1 MTGAGAVLTL
11 VLVPW
16 AAGSVVTAAWSQTW
30 GVITRGH
37 FRIVGWSVLI
47 LAVMGTFTSFAA
59 TLDAPGGGSQ
69 RLLAL
74 LFAGACGVYLVAQ
87 YSQSDPTA
95 ATFGYAAGGVGLV
108 ALVAMAGLLDGWPI
122 FLSATGVVL
131 GAGLL
136 GAVTNG
142 MLLGHW
148 YLNQPGLKPWALQRL
163 TMLGLIV
170 AAGAAAV
177 GGISATRLIGAPTE
191 GAALGLPGFG
201 QDLGPVFFFV
211 WLGLVLFTGAV
222 VYMARRCVTIRSI
235 QSATGLYYVAILTAG
250 VAEFLVR
257 YLMVNAT

>member
-11 VLVPW
+11 VLMPW
-16 AAGSVVTAAWSQTW
+16 AAGSVAAGAWSQTW

-37 FRIVGWSVLI
+37 FRIVAWCA
-47 LAVMGTFTSFAA
+47 LALAGMATFASFAA
-59 TLDAPGGGSQ
+59 TLGVEGGGSQ
-69 RLLAL
+69 RMLSLIFL
-74 LFAGACGVYLVAQ
+74 GACAIYVLAQ

-95 ATFGYAAGGVGLV
+95 ATIGYVAGGVGII
-108 ALVAMAGLLDGWPI
+108 ALIATAGLLDGWPI
-122 FLSATGVVL
+122 SISAAGVVI

-148 YLNQPGLKPWALQRL
+148 YLNQPGLKPWALERL
-163 TMLGLIV
+163 TTLGLVVSAGTAALGIV
-170 AAGAAAV
+170 
-177 GGISATRLIGAPTE
+177 SASRLIGAPTE

-201 QDLGPVFFFV
+201 ENLAPAFFFI
-211 WLGLVLFTGAV
+211 WLALVTFTAGV
-222 VYMARRCVTIRSI
+222 IYMARRCVTIRSI

-257 YLMVNAT
+257 YLMVNAA

>member
-11 VLVPW
+11 VLMPW
-16 AAGSVVTAAWSQTW
+16 AVGSVGAAAWSQTW

-37 FRIVGWSVLI
+37 FRIVAWSVVT
-47 LAVMGTFTSFAA
+47 LAAMGTFAASAA
-59 TLDAPGGGSQ
+59 TLGVPGGGAQ
-69 RLLAL
+69 RLLSIIFVA
-74 LFAGACGVYLVAQ
+74 ACAVYLVAQ
-87 YSQSDPTA
+87 YSQSDATA
-95 ATFGYAAGGVGLV
+95 ATIGYVAGGVGIVCLI
-108 ALVAMAGLLDGWPI
+108 ATAGLMDGWPI
-122 FLSATGVVL
+122 VLSTVGVIA

-163 TMLGLIV
+163 TTLGLAV
-170 AAGAAAV
+170 AIASAVLGVVSAG
-177 GGISATRLIGAPTE
+177 RLIGAPTE

-201 QDLGPVFFFV
+201 QDFGTAFFFI
-211 WLGLVLFTGAV
+211 WLGLVVFTGVV
-222 VYMARRCVTIRSI
+222 VYMARRCVAIKSI

-257 YLMVNAT
+257 YLMVNAA

>member
-16 AAGSVVTAAWSQTW
+16 AAGSLVTAAWSQTW

-37 FRIVGWSVLI
+37 FRIVAWSVAI
-47 LAVMGTFTSFAA
+47 LAVMGTFASFAA
-59 TLDAPGGGSQ
+59 TLDVPGGGSQ
-69 RLLAL
+69 RLIAV

-87 YSQSDPTA
+87 YSQSDATA
-95 ATFGYAAGGVGLV
+95 ALIGYAAGGVGFVTLITT
-108 ALVAMAGLLDGWPI
+108 AGLLDGWPI
-122 FLSATGVVL
+122 VLSAIGVVL

-148 YLNQPGLKPWALQRL
+148 YLNQPGLKPWALERL
-163 TMLGLIV
+163 TTLGLVV
-170 AAGAAAV
+170 AAGAAAI
-177 GGISATRLIGAPTE
+177 GALSANRLIGAPTE

-201 QDLGPVFFFV
+201 QNLGPAFFFI
-211 WLGLVLFTGAV
+211 WLGLVAFTAAV

-257 YLMVNAT
+257 YLMVNAV